1 MFIKRRIYKMSESVL
16 GYIAVVGFILI
27 FVWLSLSDTQKK
39 QRIVLSI
46 LSLGVWVIA
55 CIYALAL
62 MFNNYL

>member
-1 MFIKRRIYKMSESVL
+1 MSESVL

-62 MFNNYL
+62 LFNNYL